1 MYPAIVN
8 VLLVTPPLPQELL
21 PDASEER
28 AGAESE
34 AGAGGGAGAVAAA
47 GGQHRHHHQSHSI
60 CYTENYYKYA
70 SVPPGL
76 PLQSLEY

>member
-1 MYPAIVN
+1 MLEEQREERKKKITECVSSNSKCVISNPS
-8 VLLVTPPLPQELL
+8 LPQELL

-47 GGQHRHHHQSHSI
+47 GGQHRHHHQSHAVLLHR
-60 CYTENYYKYA
+60 K
-70 SVPPGL
+70 L
-76 PLQSLEY
+76 L

>member
-1 MYPAIVN
+1 M
-8 VLLVTPPLPQELL
+8 LLVTPLPKELL

-47 GGQHRHHHQSHSI
+47 GGQHRHHHQSQAVLFHG
-60 CYTENYYKYA
+60 K
-70 SVPPGL
+70 L
-76 PLQSLEY
+76 L

>member
-1 MYPAIVN
+1 MYLLAVN
-8 VLLVTPPLPQELL
+8 VLLVTLLPQELL

-70 SVPPGL
+70 NVPPVL
-76 PLQSLEY
+76 PLQSREY